1 MASNLH
7 SNSARIAFFFFLL
20 LAFAVELHECR
31 RAPGKDTPV
40 LVQNCNKAWTNSEQS
55 MNAGTAQRKPP
66 APTQVEYSVEQGVGP
81 ERLFMVTD
89 NSPVPPTPLNPS
101 QLDGIMVTDNTPV
114 PPTPLNPS
122 QPGGI
127 MVTDNSPVPPTPL
140 NPSQAAGGI
149 MVTDNSPVPSTPLNP
164 SQPGAIDMV
173 TDNSPMPPSPLNP
186 SQPGYIMVTDK
197 SPVPPTTLNP
207 SQLGARMLSGQDKSR
222 VPPTPLNAPS
232 PSCC

>member
-7 SNSARIAFFFFLL
+7 SNSARIAFLFFLL

-40 LVQNCNKAWTNSEQS
+40 LVRNCNKAWTNSEQS

-66 APTQVEYSVEQGVGP
+66 APSQVEYSVEQGVGP

-89 NSPVPPTPLNPS
+89 KSPVPPTPLNPS
-101 QLDGIMVTDNTPV
+101 QP
-114 PPTPLNPS
+114 
-122 QPGGI
+122 
-127 MVTDNSPVPPTPL
+127 
-140 NPSQAAGGI
+140 GGI

-173 TDNSPMPPSPLNP
+173 TDNSPVPPTPLNP
-186 SQPGYIMVTDK
+186 SQPGNIMVTDK
-197 SPVPPTTLNP
+197 SPVPPTTVNP
-207 SQLGARMLSGQDKSR
+207 SQLGARMLSGQDKSP